1 MRRTVIKDFIAILK
15 STGRFNPNNF
25 RMGTEYTFGNGS
37 VISFIG
43 LDKDDVGKG
52 LRCDIL
58 YINEANKT
66 SYDKVHELI
75 SRAKGEFSTITRTL
89 FLDR

>member
-1 MRRTVIKDFIAILK
+1 
-15 STGRFNPNNF
+15 
-25 RMGTEYTFGNGS
+25 MGTEYTFGNGS

-66 SYDKVHELI
+66 SYVKCMSLDFEGKKANIL
-75 SRAKGEFSTITRTL
+75 TITRTL
-89 FLDR
+89 FFGLMNILRVEKTLI